1 MKQYQLN
8 IDRGGTLSAKFRL
21 RSLAE
26 LKKLR
31 SDSRWSSLG
40 FFDSEENALHFI
52 AEFGVIMFQQRIK
65 KATTEETEQA
75 LRPLF
80 KKSSPKPTGK
90 IIQVRAELDPPGNIK
105 EGDLVLTQA
114 T

>member
-1 MKQYQLN
+1 MKICYEA
-8 IDRGGTLSAKFRL
+8 IIKFG
-21 RSLAE
+21 
-26 LKKLR
+26 

-40 FFDSEENALHFI
+40 FFDSEERATLFL
-52 AEFGVIMFQQRIK
+52 AEFGVIMFQQRTK

-80 KKSSPKPTGK
+80 LKSNPKPTGK

-105 EGDLVLTQA
+105 EGDLVLTVREEVK
-114 T
+114 